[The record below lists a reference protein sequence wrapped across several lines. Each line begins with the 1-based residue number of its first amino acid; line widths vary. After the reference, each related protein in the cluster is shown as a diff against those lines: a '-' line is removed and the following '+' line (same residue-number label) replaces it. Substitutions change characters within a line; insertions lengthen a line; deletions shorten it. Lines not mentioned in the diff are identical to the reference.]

1 MRPQWHGIRQCPRV
15 RLTDV
20 VPAILRPEDGSRKRG
35 ELKTVSLTGGLV
47 YLPKPLECRSH
58 VKLMFVTRTG
68 AIHGSVEMLN
78 PVSSELQPFRFEALD
93 ERGQSKLRATIR
105 LYLGQNAVGE
115 EPHDPYRGHLASG
128 TFFGDLLG
136 FDADGDDL
144 LGVNRDPEQNCPIC
158 GVAGHNH
165 TAEMTKACAT
175 KLVHGDDQT
184 GKASELKN
192 AMRKQ

>member
-1 MRPQWHGIRQCPRV
+1 
-15 RLTDV
+15 L
-20 VPAILRPEDGSRKRG
+20 VPAILRSENGSRKRG

-47 YLPKPLECRSH
+47 YLPKPLDCRSRA
-58 VKLMFVTRTG
+58 KLMFVSRIG
-68 AIHGSVEMLN
+68 AIHASVEMLN

-93 ERGQSKLRATIR
+93 EGGRSKLTATIR

-115 EPHDPYRGHLASG
+115 ESLDKYRGHLAQG
-128 TFFGDLLG
+128 TFFGALFG

-165 TAEMTKACAT
+165 TAEMAKACAT
-175 KLVHGDDQT
+175 KLVCGDDQT
-184 GKASELKN
+184 GKASEPKN
-192 AMRKQ
+192 PI